1 MKSILSQTC
10 VFAAIST
17 LVSLSSA
24 APTQIRSTIENRAV
38 TGPVIFLSNCFKT
51 SGGAYAEFE

>member
-1 MKSILSQTC
+1 M
-10 VFAAIST
+10 FAAIST

-38 TGPVIFLSNCFKT
+38 KGPVIFLSNCFKT
-51 SGGAYAEFE
+51 SGGAYGEFE